1 MSTTP
6 SKATPISPSATSEF
20 PGNTE
25 DSAGMRFPIETD
37 ILITVNG
44 DVIIADLPEELQAL
58 LLRLRVPAAQS
69 AEPIHEN
76 KLD

>member
-1 MSTTP
+1 
-6 SKATPISPSATSEF
+6 
-20 PGNTE
+20 
-25 DSAGMRFPIETD
+25 MRFPIETD